1 MITYTY
7 DNDNRYQW
15 YFEGGIPVS
24 KCSESCVLSYK
35 RNDDFIGWLVEILG
49 PVLMG
54 SKPAELLSFPK
65 HEKQLVRKI
74 ENIER
79 HIGKCTRI
87 AYKMFINKNGSI
99 KILFYSR
106 KTLDESLSDFR
117 NLKFLKSLGYPNQY
131 DLDAYLDIIVD
142 KMIQGSIPHEIG
154 IFLGY
159 PLKDIIGFIG
169 HPSLKLTK
177 INGWRVYGDPKLS
190 DKRLNE
196 FLEAKDKIKKLLEFN
211 RPEKLLV
218 SM

>member
-1 MITYTY
+1 MIII
-7 DNDNRYQW
+7 
-15 YFEGGIPVS
+15 FIIILEGGVSVS

-65 HEKQLVRKI
+65 HEKQLLRKI
-74 ENIER
+74 DNIEI
-79 HIGKCTRI
+79 HIGKCKRI
-87 AYKMFINKNGSI
+87 TYTLFKNKHGSI
-99 KILFYSR
+99 KILFYNR
-106 KTLDESLSDFR
+106 ETLDESLR
-117 NLKFLKSLGYPNQY
+117 EKKNMKFLKNLGYPKQY
-131 DLDAYLDIIVD
+131 DFDKYLDIVVD
-142 KMIQGSIPHEIG
+142 KIGEGAIPHEIG
-154 IFLGY
+154 VFLGY

-177 INGWRVYGDPKLS
+177 VNGWRVYGDPRLS

-196 FLEAKDKIKKLLEFN
+196 FLEAKSKIKKLLQIN
-211 RPEKLLV
+211 RPEKLLI